1 MKLLEFTPNGIIF
14 LWHFYL
20 SSSAF
25 LDRRQSLDLY
35 RICKDCQLTEKVIF
49 KKFAISRQDIHIA
62 FTSELKIRSDSMKH
76 EIKSGAVAKKDALS
90 KALTYAEFLNVLGRL
105 SLRVYPDAVS
115 QSSAF
120 QTLLIENILPLAH
133 RRSPQ
138 TITGQLNSSK
148 VLAVQI
154 EFRDALLEL
163 YTFFASESQDEDH
176 ETRAIDVKATSFQSM
191 DSQKNRVRVY
201 KRESVIFCVNSTEY
215 GTTKSLAHQHWMKF
229 AADFGLSSS
238 VLLTQI
244 EVSDIYLSS
253 VVIQGKSGTPGRKM
267 RFDQFWEAIVRC
279 ALLAW
284 RNVATATSD
293 SKIRALLVFMWKHF
307 QEKTN
312 EMNISSRDMA
322 NDLAVHNR
330 GLVKAA
336 EKLMAKVVTMWSDS
350 GYRDFLQ
357 PTKPNGSLG
366 AMVDLSGNTSSID
379 VLSHTN
385 PFYNGRA
392 GAVSAILCPV
402 VILLEDS
409 HDLGDARISIEN
421 LRELL
426 FKKPELGKFLKT
438 AIDRALGKT
447 KRVEINLM

>member
-1 MKLLEFTPNGIIF
+1 MFE
-14 LWHFYL
+14 
-20 SSSAF
+20 
-25 LDRRQSLDLY
+25 
-35 RICKDCQLTEKVIF
+35 
-49 KKFAISRQDIHIA
+49 KFAISRQDIHIA
-62 FTSELKIRSDSMKH
+62 FTSELNIRSDSMKH
-76 EIKSGAVAKKDALS
+76 EIKRGAVAKKDALY
-90 KALTYAEFLNVLGRL
+90 KALTYPEFLNVLGRL
-105 SLRVYPDAVS
+105 SLRVYPDATS

-148 VLAVQI
+148 VLDVQN

-176 ETRAIDVKATSFQSM
+176 KTRAIDVKATSFQSM
-191 DSQKNRVRVY
+191 HQQNPVRVC

-253 VVIQGKSGTPGRKM
+253 VVIQGKSGIPGRKM

-284 RNVATATSD
+284 RNVATATSE
-293 SKIRALLVFMWKHF
+293 SKVRALLVFMWKHF

-330 GLVKAA
+330 GLVKSA

-357 PTKPNGSLG
+357 PTQPSGSLG
-366 AMVDLSGNTSSID
+366 AVVYHSGNRSSID
-379 VLSHTN
+379 VLSHTT

-392 GAVSAILCPV
+392 GAVPAISCPE

-426 FKKPELGKFLKT
+426 LKKPELGKFLKT
-438 AIDRALGKT
+438 AIDRALGQT
-447 KRVEINLM
+447 KRVEMNLL